1 MIADWPALLERCEL
15 GGPLGQLA
23 LNTVLLGTDG
33 PLLRLGLKSVH
44 EHLAS
49 PKLVEHLAQQLGA
62 ALDRPVRVRFERVAD
77 AAESPAD
84 ARARSSA
91 ARRQEAH
98 DGLHADPAVQS
109 LIDTF
114 GARII
119 GDSVRPLEK

>member
-1 MIADWPALLERCEL
+1 M
-15 GGPLGQLA
+15 
-23 LNTVLLGTDG
+23 
-33 PLLRLGLKSVH
+33 RLGLKSVH

-49 PKLVEHLAQQLGA
+49 PKLIEQLGRELGA
-62 ALDRPVRVRFERVAD
+62 ALARPLRVRIERVAD

-84 ARARSSA
+84 TRARSSA

-119 GDSVRPLEK
+119 DDSVRPLEK